1 MAVPRAR
8 HPHFE
13 SRPKRMNSEN
23 SPPSPGGIS
32 EIIPIVLPM
41 IVSQACETI
50 MIFTD
55 RLFLSRLG
63 PEYMSAAM
71 AGGLSS
77 FMVMTFFIGL
87 IGYVTALAAQYLG
100 SGQKDCCAVVL
111 SQAVVIVLA
120 ATPVVLAVRPLVHD
134 LFGVMNLPSNQL
146 PLQRTYFDILVL
158 GTPMVL
164 IRTGLAGF
172 FSGIGRTR
180 IVMLSSLTAMTVN
193 VIANYCL
200 IFGHLGFPKM
210 GLRGAAYGT
219 LLGSFCG
226 LFILLIG
233 YFSKSNRSEFSVSR
247 SLRFDREVIGK
258 LIRYGTPSGL
268 EMFLNLLA
276 FNLII
281 LIFHSHSV
289 ITATA
294 ITIVFNWDMVSFVPL
309 LGIQVGVVSLVGRY
323 MGNGRPDIAQRVA
336 KSALKIA
343 WSYSGVI
350 LLLFVFL
357 PEHLVK
363 VFEPFKPDLVY
374 LQAEP
379 LATSML
385 RLAAIYVLA
394 DAMVVVFSGVLRG
407 AGDTLWAMGLSV
419 TLHWLLVPVVI
430 VCLKLLSLPPL
441 AAWMTL
447 VGFFLS
453 FCGLFYLRYR
463 SGQWKSLRIVETPSE
478 FS

>member
-1 MAVPRAR
+1 
-8 HPHFE
+8 
-13 SRPKRMNSEN
+13 
-23 SPPSPGGIS
+23 
-32 EIIPIVLPM
+32 
-41 IVSQACETI
+41 
-50 MIFTD
+50 
-55 RLFLSRLG
+55 
-63 PEYMSAAM
+63 M

-100 SGQKDCCAVVL
+100 SGQKDRCAVVL
-111 SQAVVIVLA
+111 SQAVIVALA
-120 ATPVVLAVRPLVHD
+120 ATPLVLAVRPLVHG
-134 LFGVMNLPSNQL
+134 LFGVMNLHPNQL
-146 PLQRTYFDILVL
+146 SLQLVYFDILL
-158 GTPMVL
+158 FGTPIVL
-164 IRTGLAGF
+164 VRTGVAGF

-180 IVMLSSLTAMTVN
+180 IVMISSLTAMTVN

-200 IFGHLGFPKM
+200 IFGHLGFPEL

-219 LLGSFCG
+219 LVGSFCG

-233 YFSKSNRSEFSVSR
+233 YFRESNRTEFMVSSSFR
-247 SLRFDREVIGK
+247 LDREVTGK

-276 FNLII
+276 FNLVI
-281 LIFHSHSV
+281 LIFHSHGV

-294 ITIVFNWDMVSFVPL
+294 ITIVFNWDLVSFVPL

-323 MGNGRPDIAQRVA
+323 MGSGRPDIAQRVA
-336 KSALKIA
+336 NSALKIA

-350 LLLFVFL
+350 LLLFVLF
-357 PEHLVK
+357 PEQLVT
-363 VFEPFKPDLVY
+363 VFEPFKPDFVY
-374 LQAEP
+374 SEAAP
-379 LATSML
+379 LATAML

-419 TLHWLLVPVVI
+419 ALHWLLVPVVI
-430 VCLKLLSLPPL
+430 VCLKVLSLPPL
-441 AAWMTL
+441 SAWVAL
-447 VGFFLS
+447 IGFFLS

-463 SGQWKSLRIVETPSE
+463 SGKWKSLRIIPAPL
-478 FS
+478 